1 VKSVIA
7 APATW
12 KLLDA
17 VRAEAEAAS
26 AVESIVAPTALL
38 LALRWAGEHDAEQA
52 AIAAFNG
59 EEARAILPPELR
71 WSTWREDPRPL
82 TRQEV
87 EGLWSGIRG
96 ILGLP
101 ADPRSTH
108 HEVRVPSGRLLAA
121 IVGWLDE
128 VTLDTPGARRQAGES
143 FTDLVLQA
151 MDVARFG
158 GELMTPRAMGRL
170 MVALA
175 DPQPGERIYDPCFGT
190 GGLLVDAAETL
201 WWRGRDVAPAEWAR
215 AQRVPVFGVEKHAE
229 LHLVAFVRLLL
240 AGVRPALE
248 VGDALEREAA
258 GRHHDQG
265 FDCVLVDPP
274 WGMKV
279 EGGNLYDFPIR
290 GRASE
295 NVFLQHAVRSLRPGG
310 RAVIAAPP
318 GLMFRGGA
326 DYELRKW
333 LLQECCVELVLRLP
347 AKSLRY
353 TAIAPNLLVIR
364 RAPPADAVR
373 FIDVGTLP
381 ESAHA
386 SRVLARALLDGNDVT
401 HTVRVVSVVELLKAD
416 ARLVMPEPEYDRKD
430 DRLRALTEV
439 VELRALGEVA
449 RLTRGIAVRREAIAE
464 VAVEGAAPLAQVGDL
479 SEGMLQLGERFIR
492 PDAQVGVRDE
502 HWVRRGD
509 VLVSVDGSI
518 GKIVYVQPRSADE
531 LGVNGSR
538 SGSRSGLKYLSASR
552 SGNGSRAFS
561 VSGSRSL
568 DKPGGPTSD
577 AVAVASRGLVIIRTS
592 AEIDPRFLAA
602 VLTSQMFQQQMRAT
616 AQGATIAHLPVRAL
630 RDLRIPVPPPAIQEK
645 VLRMLADRP
654 GDGVDALL
662 GVLSGRDEDPLV
674 RLFRE
679 NVAISRLTAEGVP
692 EPEELYQLGL
702 DAFAAL
708 RRLRNQ
714 AAHAVVDVDPQALK
728 WLLTVGAAPVVSG
741 RRRVETLDFELLD
754 ATRTILE
761 RALELA
767 RAVGGLFGRQITRLT
782 ERLLA
787 WVDGATTRTAGDF
800 QLKLEHEFE
809 MPAGRETGSLAVTVT
824 LIGNVPLRDL
834 VARLDVGEE
843 VIQVAELAPGESAV
857 LRLVL
862 KDDLTWERH
871 TDALALACRL
881 VWSAR
886 RVDGHA
892 VDGAEPLVLR
902 RSAAVSE
909 RAAELHDL
917 GTSPYITGDVV
928 ESPDMFVGRRAIL
941 EDISTHL
948 GGGTKVILLEGNRR
962 TGKTSILRQL
972 QRPEMGLLDSW
983 VLVEC
988 SFQGTVGDA
997 VKDGIPT
1004 EGVFRLIV
1012 RDIGLACAKAGL
1024 PVPLPDMEAT
1034 NDVNAFRFKL
1044 ARALNGFFQGIDP
1057 YEALQ
1062 IYVDMVTTAIAPKR
1076 ILLMLDEFDKL
1087 QVGIDNGVTSP
1098 QVPENIRNLLQTR
1111 PAVSAVLTGSRRL
1124 KRLREEYWSALFGFG
1139 HRIGL
1144 DPLDVD
1150 EVRQL
1155 VTRPVAGRLAFDE
1168 AAVLVIAE
1176 LTARQPYLV
1185 QSLCA
1190 RVFELA
1196 KRNGWRLIRREEVLD
1211 AVSRMVRDNEHFQAL
1226 WSYAE
1231 TERRRYLMC
1240 VCHRLAEG
1248 AQRVNAALLNEN
1260 LDAAGIVVP
1269 VESVDDDLKFLLEL
1283 ELVAMVN
1290 TPVGPQYELALPL
1303 MRRWMDLNIDAE
1315 AQRRKAVHE
1324 RQLGAGRGDGWGY
1337 GDGDGGGGG
1346 DGSGCGYGNPN
1357 GSGRGDGA
1365 GSGSGSSR
1373 GDGTRMA
1380 GGSNEAVGETADSGR
1395 MRKK

>member
-1 VKSVIA
+1 MSTG
-7 APATW
+7 PATW

-17 VRAEAEAAS
+17 ARGESTSTS

-38 LALRWAGEHDAEQA
+38 LALRWAGEHDAEQT

-59 EEARAILPPELR
+59 EEARTILPSALR

-82 TRQEV
+82 TSEEV

-96 ILGLP
+96 VLGLP

-121 IVGWLDE
+121 IVGWLDQ
-128 VTLDTPGARRQAGES
+128 VTLDTPAARRQAGES
-143 FTDLVLQA
+143 FTELVLQA

-279 EGGNLYDFPIR
+279 EGGNLHDFPIR

-295 NVFLQHAVRSLRPGG
+295 NLFLQHAVRSLRPGG
-310 RAVIAAPP
+310 RAVVSAPP

-333 LLQECCVELVLRLP
+333 LLQECRVELVLRLP

-364 RAPPADAVR
+364 RAPPADGVR
-373 FIDVGTLP
+373 FVDVGTLP

-386 SRVLARALLDGNDVT
+386 SRALARALLDGDDVS
-401 HTVRVVSVVELLKAD
+401 HAARVVSVVDLLKAD
-416 ARLVMPEPEYDRKD
+416 ARLVMPEPEAAAKD
-430 DRLRALTEV
+430 DRVRALAEV
-439 VELRALGEVA
+439 VALTPLGEVA
-449 RLTRGIAVRREAIAE
+449 RLTGGIAVRRDAIAD
-464 VAVEGAAPLAQVGDL
+464 VTLEGAIPLVRVGDV
-479 SEGMLQLGERFIR
+479 SEGVLRLGERFID
-492 PDAQVGVRDE
+492 PHAQIEVRDE

-518 GKIVYVQPRSADE
+518 GKVLYVQQGPADE
-531 LGVNGSR
+531 LAVNGSTSGSR
-538 SGSRSGLKYLSASR
+538 SGSKSSFGSR
-552 SGNGSRAFS
+552 SGSGSKAFS
-561 VSGSRSL
+561 VSGSRSTDMPRGPSL
-568 DKPGGPTSD
+568 D
-577 AVAVASRGLVIIRTS
+577 AIAVASRGLVIVRSS

-602 VLTSQMFQQQMRAT
+602 VLASQMFQQQMRGA
-616 AQGATIAHLPVRAL
+616 AQGATIAHLPLRAL
-630 RDLRIPVPPPAIQEK
+630 RDLRIPVPPPAVQEK
-645 VLRMLADRP
+645 VLRRLADRP

-674 RLFRE
+674 RLFQE

-692 EPEELYQLGL
+692 EPDELYELGL

-708 RRLRNQ
+708 RPLRNQ
-714 AAHAVVDVDPQALK
+714 AAHATVDVGPQALK
-728 WLLTVGAAPVVSG
+728 WLLMVGAAPVVSG
-741 RRRVETLDFELLD
+741 RRRVETLDFELLE
-754 ATRTILE
+754 ATRTMLE
-761 RALELA
+761 RALESA
-767 RAVGGLFGRQITRLT
+767 REVGGLLGRQTTRLT
-782 ERLLA
+782 ESLLN
-787 WVDGATTRTAGDF
+787 WVDGATTRAAGDF
-800 QLKLEHEFE
+800 QLKVEHEFAT
-809 MPAGRETGSLAVTVT
+809 PAGHGVGALVVTVT
-824 LIGNVPLRDL
+824 LTGKVALRDFIARVD
-834 VARLDVGEE
+834 VADDL
-843 VIQVAELAPGESAV
+843 IQVAELAPGESAG
-857 LRLVL
+857 LRLTL
-862 KDDLTWERH
+862 KDDLPWEPQ
-871 TDALALACRL
+871 AGSPVLACRL

-886 RVDGHA
+886 RIDDQPVSGT
-892 VDGAEPLVLR
+892 EPLLLR
-902 RSAAVSE
+902 RSTAAPE
-909 RAAELHDL
+909 RNAEVQDL

-941 EDISTHL
+941 EDIRTHL

-972 QRPEMGLLDSW
+972 QRREMGLLDSW

-997 VKDGIPT
+997 IKDGIPT

-1012 RDIGLACAKAGL
+1012 RDIGLACAKAGV
-1024 PVPLPDMEAT
+1024 PIPLPDMERT
-1034 NDVNAFRFKL
+1034 TDVNAFRFKL

-1111 PAVSAVLTGSRRL
+1111 PAVSAILTGSRRL

-1144 DPLDVD
+1144 DPLDAD

-1155 VTRPVAGRLAFDE
+1155 VTRPVAGRLAFEE
-1168 AAVLVIAE
+1168 AAVRLITEV
-1176 LTARQPYLV
+1176 TARQPYLV

-1190 RVFELA
+1190 RIFELA
-1196 KRNGWRLIRREEVLD
+1196 KPNGWRLIRREEVLD
-1211 AVSRMVRDNEHFQAL
+1211 AVRRMVRDNEHFQAL

-1260 LDAAGIVVP
+1260 LEAAGIVVP
-1269 VESVDDDLKFLLEL
+1269 IERVDDDLKFLVEL

-1303 MRRWMDLNIDAE
+1303 MRQWMDLNVDAE
-1315 AQRRKAVHE
+1315 AQRRKAIHE
-1324 RQLGAGRGDGWGY
+1324 QQLGGGRGDGWGY
-1337 GDGDGGGGG
+1337 GDGNGGGRG
-1346 DGSGCGYGNPN
+1346 DGSGYGYGNPD
-1357 GSGRGDGA
+1357 GSGRGDGTGFAEA
-1365 GSGSGSSR
+1365 GLEPIAQR
-1373 GDGTRMA
+1373 
-1380 GGSNEAVGETADSGR
+1380 E
-1395 MRKK
+1395 RKTTT

>member
-1 VKSVIA
+1 MPT
-7 APATW
+7 APSTW
-12 KLLDA
+12 KLL
-17 VRAEAEAAS
+17 EAARGEATFSS
-26 AVESIVAPTALL
+26 AVESVVAPTALL
-38 LALRWAGEHDAEQA
+38 LALRWAGEHDAEQT

-59 EEARAILPPELR
+59 EEARTILPPALR
-71 WSTWREDPRPL
+71 WSAWREAPRPL
-82 TRQEV
+82 TSDEV
-87 EGLWSGIRG
+87 AALWLGIRG
-96 ILGLP
+96 VLGLP

-108 HEVRVPSGRLLAA
+108 HEVRLPSGRLLAA

-128 VTLDTPGARRQAGES
+128 VALDTPAARRQAGES

-295 NVFLQHAVRSLRPGG
+295 NVFVQHAVRSLRPGG

-333 LLQECCVELVLRLP
+333 LLQECRVELVLRLP

-364 RAPPADAVR
+364 RAPPAAAVR
-373 FIDVGTLP
+373 FIDVATLP

-386 SRVLARALLDGNDVT
+386 SRALARALLDRDDMT
-401 HTVRVVSVVELLKAD
+401 HTARVVSVAELLKAD
-416 ARLVMPEPEYDRKD
+416 ARLVMPEPEDAGKD
-430 DRLRALTEV
+430 DRLRALTDG
-439 VELRALGEVA
+439 VELRPLGEVA
-449 RLTRGIAVRREAIAE
+449 RLTNGIAVRPAAIGH
-464 VAVEGAAPLAQVGDL
+464 VAVEGAVPLVRVGDL
-479 SEGMLQLGERFIR
+479 SEGVLQLGKRFIR
-492 PDAQVGVRDE
+492 PDAQIEVRDE

-509 VLVSVDGSI
+509 VLVSVDDSI
-518 GKIVYVQPRSADE
+518 GKVLYVQQGSDE
-531 LGVNGSR
+531 LGINGPT
-538 SGSRSGLKYLSASR
+538 SGSRSDRKSSSVYRWGSGSSAVSVTGSQSASW
-552 SGNGSRAFS
+552 SRGAM
-561 VSGSRSL
+561 G
-568 DKPGGPTSD
+568 
-577 AVAVASRGLVIIRTS
+577 VACRGLVIVRTS

-602 VLTSQMFQQQMRAT
+602 VLASQTFQQQLRAT
-616 AQGATIAHLPVRAL
+616 AYGASVAHLSLKALRAL
-630 RDLRIPVPPPAIQEK
+630 MVPVPPPAVQEK
-645 VLRMLADRP
+645 VLRRLADRP

-674 RLFRE
+674 RLLQE
-679 NVAISRLTAEGVP
+679 NVAINLLTAEGVP

-708 RRLRNQ
+708 RSLRNQ
-714 AAHAVVDVDPQALK
+714 AAHAVVDVAPQALK

-754 ATRTILE
+754 ATRTMLE
-761 RALELA
+761 RGLELA
-767 RAVGGLFGRQITRLT
+767 REVGGLFGRQMTRLT

-787 WVDGATTRTAGDF
+787 WVEGATTRAAGDF
-800 QLKLEHEFE
+800 HLKVEHDFE
-809 MPAGRETGSLAVTVT
+809 PTAGRETGPLVVTVR
-824 LIGNVPLRDL
+824 LIGNVPLRDF
-834 VARLDVGEE
+834 VARLDVGED
-843 VIQVAELAPGESAV
+843 VFQLAELAPGESAV

-862 KDDLTWERH
+862 KDDLAWERQ
-871 TDALALACRL
+871 TEALILACRL

-902 RSAAVSE
+902 RSAAASE
-909 RAAELHDL
+909 RDAELQDL
-917 GTSPYITGDVV
+917 GASPYITGDVV

-972 QRPEMGLLDSW
+972 QRPELGLLDSW

-1012 RDIGLACAKAGL
+1012 RDVGLACAKAGL

-1034 NDVNAFRFKL
+1034 TDVNAFRFKL

-1111 PAVSAVLTGSRRL
+1111 PTVSAILTGSRRL

-1168 AAVLVIAE
+1168 AAVLFIAE
-1176 LTARQPYLV
+1176 VTARQPYLV

-1196 KRNGWRLIRREEVLD
+1196 KRNGGRLIRREEVLD
-1211 AVSRMVRDNEHFQAL
+1211 AVGRMVRDNEHFQAL

-1269 VESVDDDLKFLLEL
+1269 IESVDDDLKFLLEL

-1303 MRRWMDLNIDAE
+1303 MRCWMDLNIDAE

-1324 RQLGAGRGDGWGY
+1324 QQLGGGRGDGWGY
-1337 GDGDGGGGG
+1337 GDGDGGGRG
-1346 DGSGCGYGNPN
+1346 DGYGYGYGNAD
-1357 GSGRGDGA
+1357 GRGRGDGT
-1365 GSGSGSSR
+1365 GSGPGSSPGAGR
-1373 GDGTRMA
+1373 GDGTGMG

-1395 MRKK
+1395 KRKR